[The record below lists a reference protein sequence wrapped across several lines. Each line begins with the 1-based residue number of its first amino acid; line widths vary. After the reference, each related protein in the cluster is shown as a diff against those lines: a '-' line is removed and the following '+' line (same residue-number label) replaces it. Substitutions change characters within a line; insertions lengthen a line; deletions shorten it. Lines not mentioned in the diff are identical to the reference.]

1 MGSTSESTE
10 VSSPD
15 TGRAGAASA
24 DVTRPGANLAS
35 DGDRVLVGIVTRP
48 HGIRGEVKIDV
59 QSDVEGRFAPGR
71 ELFVVSEGLAARRV
85 RIASSRRQR
94 GGAVVRFEDCQ
105 SRDQAENLRGS
116 RLEVSRSEVPVA
128 PPGLYYHFDLIGC
141 RCVDAEQGELGE
153 VTAVLEDGGGDLLA
167 VRRSEKTLLVPF
179 VEAFLES
186 VDIAGK
192 QIRLRLPAG
201 LIETCESK
209 F

>member
-15 TGRAGAASA
+15 AGRAGADVA
-24 DVTRPGANLAS
+24 DETFPAADLAS
-35 DGDRVLVGIVTRP
+35 GGDRVLVGIVTRP
-48 HGIRGEVKIDV
+48 HGIRGEVKVDV
-59 QSDVEGRFAPGR
+59 LSDVEDRFAPGR
-71 ELFVVSEGLAARRV
+71 ELLVVGEGQSPRRV
-85 RIASSRRQR
+85 RIATSRPQR

-105 SRDQAENLRGS
+105 NRDQAEALRGC
-116 RLEVSRSEVPVA
+116 RLEVSRSEVPTA

-141 RCVDAEQGELGE
+141 RCVDAEHGELGE
-153 VTAVLEDGGGDLLA
+153 VTAVLEDGGGDLLE
-167 VRRSEKTLLVPF
+167 VERSGKTLLVPF

-186 VDIAGK
+186 VDVAGK
-192 QIRLRLPAG
+192 QIRLQLPPG